1 VVVDYWLIA
10 GCHICPEDEREQ
22 SLGQLLEA
30 AFYMGASFF
39 GGQVGDTLALDGA
52 YVDELTRETFAVLTE
67 NAVAAMETAGE
78 TMALNGRAY
87 ADRDEPETD

>member
-1 VVVDYWLIA
+1 MS
-10 GCHICPEDEREQ
+10 GCYICPESEREQ

-39 GGQVGDTLALDGA
+39 GGQVGDTLSLDGS
-52 YVDELTRETFAVLTE
+52 YVDEITRETFAVLADS
-67 NAVAAMETAGE
+67 AVAAMETAGE

-87 ADRDEPETD
+87 ADRDEPDTD